1 MNKNTIF
8 ILLNQPQTVTQKMW
22 LLKNEL
28 HADICE
34 DKTDLRYQFY
44 KYPKLIKFYSD
55 NTIKMI
61 DITSDIDI
69 TKYDNDE
76 KIPSERV
83 TTLKI

>member
-8 ILLNQPQTVTQKMW
+8 ILLNQPQTVAQELW

-28 HADICE
+28 YADICK

-55 NTIKMI
+55 NTIKII
-61 DITSDIDI
+61 DIPSDIDI
-69 TKYDNDE
+69 TKHDNDE